1 MLDTNDKIL
10 TGAVVT
16 SGVVLGAIAAAFA
29 IRRWPVR
36 ARADCSQVGPQGGV
50 VAGVPYREQLRG
62 GATPNEALPMVVLF
76 HSLGA
81 GVGGHTNM
89 LTGIGRARLISP
101 EGAYRVGDGGGRKWW
116 ERGVKDA
123 ALKDPD
129 GAAVQWHGSSE
140 RIAEFLRQIVQC
152 RPTLGLPILTGSSQG
167 GEMTLLLSST
177 HPELVRSG
185 VAVSS
190 WILPAFWT
198 EDMAPVRMIHG
209 TGDDTVPFAWAK
221 DYYEQLSAR
230 GAPLSF
236 QSYSSPGHDVTKQ
249 MGNDWIASVRGEVE
263 QLAGARAA

>member
-1 MLDTNDKIL
+1 MLDTNDKIV
-10 TGAVVT
+10 TGAVIT
-16 SGVVLGAIAAAFA
+16 SGIVLGAIGAAFA
-29 IRRWPVR
+29 RRRWPPR
-36 ARADCSQVGPQGGV
+36 APADCSQVGPNGGV

-62 GATPNEALPMVVLF
+62 GATPNEELPMVVLF

-81 GVGGHTNM
+81 GTGGHTNM

-101 EGAYRVGDGGGRKWW
+101 EGAYRSGDGGGRKWW

-123 ALKDPD
+123 ALNDP
-129 GAAVQWHGSSE
+129 ANATMQWHAASE

-185 VAVSS
+185 VAAAS

-198 EDMAPVRMIHG
+198 EKMAPVRMIHG
-209 TGDDTVPFAWAK
+209 TGDDTVPYAWAK

-230 GAPLSF
+230 GAPLQF
-236 QSYSSPGHDVTKQ
+236 QSYQSPGHEVTKQ
-249 MGNDWIASVRGEVE
+249 MSSDWIASVRAEVE
-263 QLAGARAA
+263 RTAGARAA